1 MAVVFVVDLKGCSQH
16 KHIFIS
22 SLDFLLIMSY
32 LQEFEID
39 SYNSVVLGGSSH
51 LINTSSPSSGL
62 TYRWEFGSSA
72 NQSVTKYP
80 LYTFY
85 NYGIIDTTVQVKL
98 VITAGGSGCSDSIT
112 KQIIIK
118 PLPRP
123 NFNLSDSVL
132 CYPNMLTVNNISANP
147 KQPRTVFDEDQLTEL
162 ALSIKEVGLLQPPVV
177 RSIGNGK
184 YQLIMGERRFRA
196 AKLAGL
202 KSIPVIIRQT
212 NDDQLLREAL
222 VENIHRSQLN
232 PLEEGAAYQQLLND
246 FGYTHDELAIKL
258 SKSRPVITNTM
269 RLLNLPPA
277 VQRRVAAGVISAGHA
292 RALLSLTD
300 EKEIEN
306 LANRIVAEGLT
317 VRAVEEIVASGVASV
332 KTAGIKKGKLI
343 APKLAQISADLSD
356 RLDTRVRVE
365 LGRKKG
371 KIVIE
376 FATVEDLERI
386 NKLIK

>member
-1 MAVVFVVDLKGCSQH
+1 MSTRKGGLGRG
-16 KHIFIS
+16 
-22 SLDFLLIMSY
+22 LDALIPTSIIPTEIKT
-32 LQEFEID
+32 QAGVIAADRDEID
-39 SYNSVVLGGSSH
+39 
-51 LINTSSPSSGL
+51 
-62 TYRWEFGSSA
+62 
-72 NQSVTKYP
+72 
-80 LYTFY
+80 
-85 NYGIIDTTVQVKL
+85 
-98 VITAGGSGCSDSIT
+98 
-112 KQIIIK
+112 
-118 PLPRP
+118 
-123 NFNLSDSVL
+123 
-132 CYPNMLTVNNISANP
+132 VNNISANP

-212 NDDQLLREAL
+212 ADDQLLREAL

-246 FGYTHDELAIKL
+246 FGYTHDELATKL

-269 RLLNLPPA
+269 RLLNLPA
-277 VQRRVAAGVISAGHA
+277 SVQRRVAAGVISAGHA

-300 EKEIEN
+300 EKEIES

-317 VRAVEEIVASGVASV
+317 VRAVEEIVASGGAKVKGGSV
-332 KTAGIKKGKLI
+332 RSGKIL
-343 APKLAQISADLSD
+343 APKLKQIADELSD
-356 RLDTRVRVE
+356 YLDTRVNVE
-365 LGRKKG
+365 LGKQKG

-376 FATVEDLERI
+376 FATIEDLERI
-386 NKLIK
+386 NTEIQKNK

>member
-1 MAVVFVVDLKGCSQH
+1 MSARKGGLGRG
-16 KHIFIS
+16 
-22 SLDFLLIMSY
+22 LDALIPTSIIPTEIKT
-32 LQEFEID
+32 QSGVIAADRGEID
-39 SYNSVVLGGSSH
+39 
-51 LINTSSPSSGL
+51 
-62 TYRWEFGSSA
+62 
-72 NQSVTKYP
+72 
-80 LYTFY
+80 
-85 NYGIIDTTVQVKL
+85 
-98 VITAGGSGCSDSIT
+98 
-112 KQIIIK
+112 
-118 PLPRP
+118 
-123 NFNLSDSVL
+123 
-132 CYPNMLTVNNISANP
+132 VNNISANP

-212 NDDQLLREAL
+212 SDDQLLREAL

-246 FGYTHDELAIKL
+246 FGYTHDELAAKL
-258 SKSRPVITNTM
+258 SKSRPVVTNTM
-269 RLLNLPPA
+269 RLLNLPAA

-317 VRAVEEIVASGVASV
+317 VRAVEEIVASGGAKVKGGSV
-332 KTAGIKKGKLI
+332 RSGKVL
-343 APKLAQISADLSD
+343 APKLKQIADELSD
-356 RLDTRVRVE
+356 YLDTRVNVE
-365 LGRKKG
+365 LGKQKG

-376 FATVEDLERI
+376 FATIEDLERI
-386 NKLIK
+386 NTEIQKNK

>member
-1 MAVVFVVDLKGCSQH
+1 MSARKGGLGRG
-16 KHIFIS
+16 
-22 SLDFLLIMSY
+22 LDALIPTSVIPTEIKT
-32 LQEFEID
+32 QAGVIAADRDEID
-39 SYNSVVLGGSSH
+39 
-51 LINTSSPSSGL
+51 I
-62 TYRWEFGSSA
+62 
-72 NQSVTKYP
+72 
-80 LYTFY
+80 
-85 NYGIIDTTVQVKL
+85 
-98 VITAGGSGCSDSIT
+98 
-112 KQIIIK
+112 
-118 PLPRP
+118 
-123 NFNLSDSVL
+123 
-132 CYPNMLTVNNISANP
+132 NNISANP

-212 NDDQLLREAL
+212 SDDQLLREAL

-232 PLEEGAAYQQLLND
+232 PLEEAAAYQQLLND
-246 FGYTHDELAIKL
+246 FGYTHDELASKL

-269 RLLNLPPA
+269 RLLNLPAA

-292 RALLSLTD
+292 RALLSLTN

-306 LANRIVAEGLT
+306 LANRIVSEGLT
-317 VRAVEEIVASGVASV
+317 VRAVEEIVASGGAKV
-332 KTAGIKKGKLI
+332 KGGSIRSGKII
-343 APKLAQISADLSD
+343 APKLKEIADDLSD
-356 RLDTRVRVE
+356 HLDTRVNVE
-365 LGRKKG
+365 LGKQKG

-386 NKLIK
+386 SKVIKN

>member
-1 MAVVFVVDLKGCSQH
+1 MSTRKGGLGRGLDALIPTSIMPTEIKTPSGVVTANRD
-16 KHIFIS
+16 
-22 SLDFLLIMSY
+22 
-32 LQEFEID
+32 EID
-39 SYNSVVLGGSSH
+39 L
-51 LINTSSPSSGL
+51 
-62 TYRWEFGSSA
+62 
-72 NQSVTKYP
+72 
-80 LYTFY
+80 
-85 NYGIIDTTVQVKL
+85 
-98 VITAGGSGCSDSIT
+98 
-112 KQIIIK
+112 
-118 PLPRP
+118 
-123 NFNLSDSVL
+123 
-132 CYPNMLTVNNISANP
+132 NNISANP

-212 NDDQLLREAL
+212 TDDQLLREAL
-222 VENIHRSQLN
+222 IENIHRSQLN

-246 FGYTHDELAIKL
+246 FSYTHDELAAKL
-258 SKSRPVITNTM
+258 SKSRPAITNTM
-269 RLLNLPPA
+269 RLLNLPPS
-277 VQRRVAAGVISAGHA
+277 VQRKVAAGVISAGHA

-317 VRAVEEIVASGVASV
+317 VRAVEEIVSTGGAKVKAGSIRSG
-332 KTAGIKKGKLI
+332 KII
-343 APKLAQISADLSD
+343 APKLKEISDQLSD
-356 RLDTRVRVE
+356 YLDTRVSVE
-365 LGRKKG
+365 LGKQKG

-386 NKLIK
+386 NSKILKKS

>member
-1 MAVVFVVDLKGCSQH
+1 MSARKGGLGRG
-16 KHIFIS
+16 
-22 SLDFLLIMSY
+22 LDALIPTSIIPTEIKT
-32 LQEFEID
+32 QTGVIAAGRDEID
-39 SYNSVVLGGSSH
+39 
-51 LINTSSPSSGL
+51 
-62 TYRWEFGSSA
+62 
-72 NQSVTKYP
+72 
-80 LYTFY
+80 
-85 NYGIIDTTVQVKL
+85 
-98 VITAGGSGCSDSIT
+98 
-112 KQIIIK
+112 
-118 PLPRP
+118 
-123 NFNLSDSVL
+123 
-132 CYPNMLTVNNISANP
+132 VNNISANP

-202 KSIPVIIRQT
+202 KNIPVIIRQT
-212 NDDQLLREAL
+212 SDDQLLREAL

-232 PLEEGAAYQQLLND
+232 PLEEAAAYQQLLND
-246 FGYTHDELAIKL
+246 FGYTHDELAMKL

-306 LANRIVAEGLT
+306 LANRIVSEGLT
-317 VRAVEEIVASGVASV
+317 VRAVEEIVASGGAKVKAGSV
-332 KTAGIKKGKLI
+332 RSGKII
-343 APKLAQISADLSD
+343 APKLKQIADDLSD
-356 RLDTRVRVE
+356 HLDTRVNVE
-365 LGRKKG
+365 LGKQKG

-376 FATVEDLERI
+376 FATIEDLERI
-386 NKLIK
+386 NKVIKN

>member
-1 MAVVFVVDLKGCSQH
+1 MSARKGGLGRG
-16 KHIFIS
+16 
-22 SLDFLLIMSY
+22 LDALIPTSIIPTEIKT
-32 LQEFEID
+32 QAGVIAADRDEID
-39 SYNSVVLGGSSH
+39 
-51 LINTSSPSSGL
+51 
-62 TYRWEFGSSA
+62 
-72 NQSVTKYP
+72 
-80 LYTFY
+80 
-85 NYGIIDTTVQVKL
+85 
-98 VITAGGSGCSDSIT
+98 
-112 KQIIIK
+112 
-118 PLPRP
+118 
-123 NFNLSDSVL
+123 
-132 CYPNMLTVNNISANP
+132 VNNISANP

-202 KSIPVIIRQT
+202 KNIPVIIRQT
-212 NDDQLLREAL
+212 SDDQLLREAL

-246 FGYTHDELAIKL
+246 FGYTHDELATKL

-269 RLLNLPPA
+269 RLLNLPPV

-292 RALLSLTD
+292 RALLSLTN

-317 VRAVEEIVASGVASV
+317 VRAVEEIVASGGAKV
-332 KTAGIKKGKLI
+332 KGGSIRSGKKI
-343 APKLAQISADLSD
+343 TPKLKEIADELSD
-356 RLDTRVRVE
+356 HLDTRVNVE
-365 LGRKKG
+365 LGKQKG

-376 FATVEDLERI
+376 FATIEDLERI
-386 NKLIK
+386 SKVIKN

>member
-1 MAVVFVVDLKGCSQH
+1 MSARKGGLGRG
-16 KHIFIS
+16 
-22 SLDFLLIMSY
+22 LDALIPQSVIPT
-32 LQEFEID
+32 EIK
-39 SYNSVVLGGSSH
+39 
-51 LINTSSPSSGL
+51 TSSG
-62 TYRWEFGSSA
+62 
-72 NQSVTKYP
+72 
-80 LYTFY
+80 
-85 NYGIIDTTVQVKL
+85 
-98 VITAGGSGCSDSIT
+98 VITANRDEIE
-112 KQIIIK
+112 
-118 PLPRP
+118 
-123 NFNLSDSVL
+123 LS
-132 CYPNMLTVNNISANP
+132 NISANP
-147 KQPRTVFDEDQLTEL
+147 KQPRTNFDEDQLTEL

-212 NDDQLLREAL
+212 SDDQLLREAL

-232 PLEEGAAYQQLLND
+232 PLEEAAAYQQLLND
-246 FGYTHDELAIKL
+246 FGYTHDELAMKL

-306 LANRIVAEGLT
+306 LANRIVSEGLT
-317 VRAVEEIVASGVASV
+317 VRAVEEIVASGGAKVKAGSV
-332 KTAGIKKGKLI
+332 RSGKII
-343 APKLAQISADLSD
+343 APKLKQIADDLSD
-356 RLDTRVRVE
+356 HLDTRVNVE
-365 LGRKKG
+365 LGKQKG

-376 FATVEDLERI
+376 FATIEDLERI
-386 NKLIK
+386 NKVIKN

>member
-1 MAVVFVVDLKGCSQH
+1 MSARKGGLGRG
-16 KHIFIS
+16 
-22 SLDFLLIMSY
+22 LDALIPTSIIPTEIKT
-32 LQEFEID
+32 QTGVIAAGRDEID
-39 SYNSVVLGGSSH
+39 
-51 LINTSSPSSGL
+51 
-62 TYRWEFGSSA
+62 
-72 NQSVTKYP
+72 
-80 LYTFY
+80 
-85 NYGIIDTTVQVKL
+85 
-98 VITAGGSGCSDSIT
+98 
-112 KQIIIK
+112 
-118 PLPRP
+118 
-123 NFNLSDSVL
+123 
-132 CYPNMLTVNNISANP
+132 VNNISANP

-212 NDDQLLREAL
+212 SDDQLLREAL

-232 PLEEGAAYQQLLND
+232 PLEEAAAYQQLLND
-246 FGYTHDELAIKL
+246 FGYTHDELAMKL

-317 VRAVEEIVASGVASV
+317 VRAVEEIVASGGAKVKAGSV
-332 KTAGIKKGKLI
+332 RSGKII
-343 APKLAQISADLSD
+343 APKLKQIADDLSD
-356 RLDTRVRVE
+356 HLDTRVSVE
-365 LGRKKG
+365 LGKQKG

-376 FATVEDLERI
+376 FATIEDLERI
-386 NKLIK
+386 NKVIKN